1 MPVRKLRAAVTA
13 ILLSTAASC
22 GAALVLAAPAQAATV
37 SAKVGPLL
45 KEAQAM
51 IAAKNYAGAKAK
63 LNEADAL
70 KSTPDDAAI
79 INQFRSAISIS
90 SADPNTPGGA
100 KAKFAQD
107 YNAGKFKDV
116 IADAEYLK
124 KNNVFDAQS
133 QLIVGQA
140 YYKAADYAGCVK
152 YTKSLGSGETA
163 LALQARCAYEV
174 GDDVSQRA
182 ALEQLVARTG
192 KSEYWVG
199 LLKLGER
206 ARGLSDHN
214 TLDLNRLRLLTGA
227 ASTKDDY
234 ISLAQF
240 ALQFGFAAE
249 ALSVMDKGA
258 KLLSDDRSQR
268 LMTRAKADA
277 AARRP
282 AKPRIWPPPGPQ
294 PRATTWSSSAS
305 GWSAPVRPRMPSA
318 WSRKASRS
326 RSRTPT
332 TARFVWVRPISPP
345 ARRRTPRR
353 PSRRSRRRK
362 RTPWWPISGSWL
374 PATKRLS
381 RIAKGAERRFCA
393 FFYGRAGSPTLRCH
407 SPKLAAFAP
416 FAGPLDPL
424 TRCARRRSW
433 FPVASQT

>member
-1 MPVRKLRAAVTA
+1 MTVRKLRAAMTA
-13 ILLSTAASC
+13 ILLGTAVAAGS
-22 GAALVLAAPAQAATV
+22 ALVLATPAAALTA
-37 SAKVGPLL
+37 SPKVGPLL
-45 KEAQAM
+45 KEAVAM
-51 IAAKNYAGAKAK
+51 ISAKNYAGAKAK
-63 LNEADAL
+63 LNEAEAA
-70 KSTPDDAAI
+70 KSTPDDTAL
-79 INQFRSAISIS
+79 INQIKNAIAIS

-140 YYKAADYAGCVK
+140 YYKAGDYAGCVK

-192 KSEYWVG
+192 KPEYWVG

-214 TLDLNRLRLLTGA
+214 TLDINRLRLLTGA

-249 ALSVMDKGA
+249 AQNVMEKGA
-258 KLLSDDRSQR
+258 KVLTDDRSQR
-268 LMTRAKADA
+268 LLVRAKQEA
-277 AARRP
+277 AAQAASE
-282 AKPRIWPPPGPQ
+282 AKD
-294 PRATTWSSSAS
+294 
-305 GWSAPVRPRMPSA
+305 
-318 WSRKASRS
+318 
-326 RSRTPT
+326 
-332 TARFVWVRPISPP
+332 
-345 ARRRTPRR
+345 
-353 PSRRSRRRK
+353 
-362 RTPWWPISGSWL
+362 
-374 PATKRLS
+374 
-381 RIAKGAERRFCA
+381 
-393 FFYGRAGSPTLRCH
+393 
-407 SPKLAAFAP
+407 LAAAKAAP
-416 FAGPLDPL
+416 QGDDEIKIGERMIGEGKAKDAITVIQEGLKKPLKDANNGQIRLGQAYLAAGQKKDAQAAFSKVKAPEKD
-424 TRCARRRSW
+424 AM
-433 FPVASQT
+433 VAHLWYLAASH